1 MNEPK
6 LRVLVVDDCRD
17 TAESTG
23 DLVRMWGHNAWVAF
37 GAQTALE
44 LAAIHRPHVVL
55 LDLMMPVM
63 DGYQLARALRA
74 RPELE
79 TTVLVVISGLATEVY
94 RRRAAKCGI
103 EEFLPKPAD
112 PEVLRTLLEGVA
124 TQALVKTV
132 PAAKK
137 TKKLP
142 IRQPSERMPESK
154 PAE

>member
-1 MNEPK
+1 MNEPN
-6 LRVLVVDDCRD
+6 LRVLVVDDCKD
-17 TAESTG
+17 AAESTG
-23 DLVRMWGHNAWVAF
+23 VLVRMWGYETWVAF

-55 LDLMMPVM
+55 LDLMMPGI

-79 TTVLVVISGLATEVY
+79 TTVLVAVSGLAGEDY
-94 RRRAAKCGI
+94 RRRAARCGI

-112 PEVLRTLLEGVA
+112 PLTLRAILEGVA
-124 TQALVKTV
+124 GQALVKTL

-142 IRQPSERMPESK
+142 IRQPKDDNARM
-154 PAE
+154 A